1 MGWPRKTSRAMFK
14 EAGGTMRKEATGKG
28 GLYILGGQPTTE
40 KKKRGG
46 GGGCSLRE
54 KGRPVGTDQ
63 GRPKGDP
70 F

>member
-1 MGWPRKTSRAMFK
+1 
-14 EAGGTMRKEATGKG
+14 MRKEATGKG